1 MVVSSRKRSL
11 LLPLAVYA
19 IAGGIAAFF
28 IHHAHYGD
36 RGLEAKQALRTEA
49 VALQAEL
56 DRLKTMRVDW
66 DRRVAMLRTEAVDGD
81 LLDERARVVL
91 GLGHRN
97 DVVLLE
103 TVEPAAQ

>member
-1 MVVSSRKRSL
+1 MVVSSRKRSI

-19 IAGGIAAFF
+19 IAGSIAAFF
-28 IHHAHYGD
+28 IHHAHHGD
-36 RGLEAKQALRTEA
+36 RGLEAKQALRAEA

-56 DRLKTMRVDW
+56 DRLKTMRGDW
-66 DRRVAMLRTEAVDGD
+66 DRRVAMLRTEAVDSD

-103 TVEPAAQ
+103 TVEPAVQ